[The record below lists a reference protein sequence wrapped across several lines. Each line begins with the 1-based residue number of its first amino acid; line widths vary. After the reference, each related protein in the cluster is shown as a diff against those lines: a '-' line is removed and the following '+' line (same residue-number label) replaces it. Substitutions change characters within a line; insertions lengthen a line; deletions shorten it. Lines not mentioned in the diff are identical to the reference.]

1 MTQAAA
7 PSENFTSSSARVPL
21 VQASMM
27 CSRSPSSRG
36 STTWVSGS
44 PKRQLYSMTL
54 GPSGVS
60 IRPKYRQPLKG
71 QPSAFMAWMVGRKIF
86 SMHSAAI
93 SGV

>member
-1 MTQAAA
+1 MTQAAEA
-7 PSENFTSSSARVPL
+7 CRHSTVSSPRVSFSTACMT
-21 VQASMM
+21 V
-27 CSRSPSSRG
+27 SRSVFSRG

-71 QPSAFMAWMVGRKIF
+71 QPSARMAARVGRKMV
-86 SMHSAAI
+86 SMHTWAMS
-93 SGV
+93 SV